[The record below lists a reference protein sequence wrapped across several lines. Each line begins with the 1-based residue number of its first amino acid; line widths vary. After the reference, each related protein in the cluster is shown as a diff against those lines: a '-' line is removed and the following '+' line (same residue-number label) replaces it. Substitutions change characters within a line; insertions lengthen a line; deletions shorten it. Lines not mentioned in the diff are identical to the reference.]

1 MYAQFDV
8 DSAMYYML
16 LLESDI
22 GSLEAVLDEYLYTLQ
37 IDITLEEYLSD
48 KDAYLKLKEEKSV
61 GVLPNQKLTMVS
73 IELASLEKIQ
83 KDNASIHNQLSVQA
97 DGSIIASSQEKQDR
111 EVLPQIAVP
120 VVESKMPLHPAEEIM
135 KEINTLNPNLP

>member
-1 MYAQFDV
+1 QKVYAQFDV

-83 KDNASIHNQLSVQA
+83 KDNARIHNQLSVQA
-97 DGSIIASSQEKQDR
+97 DGS
-111 EVLPQIAVP
+111 
-120 VVESKMPLHPAEEIM
+120 
-135 KEINTLNPNLP
+135 